1 MPSRNLRMSLFLTAQ
16 MFWISAHVRETA
28 SMSLPERTISSLTSS
43 LLLTVVSLRASTT
56 RMTFSPRKLRISTR
70 LAPLVMETLMGK
82 WEYTKRILYSKPLV
96 TPVIAFSMWLTHVRI
111 EAVALPP
118 VNHFSTTTLRSSE
131 PSSKKMSIGMCL
143 KLSSREPRG
152 PVTLTARDLIANVTP
167 STISNVCLFWVN
179 FMAPARRT
187 AAPREPRVA
196 AEEP

>member
-1 MPSRNLRMSLFLTAQ
+1 
-16 MFWISAHVRETA
+16 
-28 SMSLPERTISSLTSS
+28 
-43 LLLTVVSLRASTT
+43 
-56 RMTFSPRKLRISTR
+56 MTFSPRKLRISTR

-111 EAVALPP
+111 DAVALPP

-179 FMAPARRT
+179 FYGRGGGARLRAGRAVTGARRAEG
-187 AAPREPRVA
+187 AARCGGGPHHGCCAENCCGSREPRVA
-196 AEEP
+196 AEFFFSGTRFFVG

>member
-1 MPSRNLRMSLFLTAQ
+1 
-16 MFWISAHVRETA
+16 
-28 SMSLPERTISSLTSS
+28 
-43 LLLTVVSLRASTT
+43 
-56 RMTFSPRKLRISTR
+56 MTFSPRKLRISTR

-111 EAVALPP
+111 DAVALPP

-167 STISNVCLFWVN
+167 STISSVCLFWVN
-179 FMAPARRT
+179 FYGRGGGARLRAGRAVTGARRAEG
-187 AAPREPRVA
+187 AARCGGGPHHA
-196 AEEP
+196 AARRSCCGSESHESRRNSFLRGSFFVCRKCAGFQ